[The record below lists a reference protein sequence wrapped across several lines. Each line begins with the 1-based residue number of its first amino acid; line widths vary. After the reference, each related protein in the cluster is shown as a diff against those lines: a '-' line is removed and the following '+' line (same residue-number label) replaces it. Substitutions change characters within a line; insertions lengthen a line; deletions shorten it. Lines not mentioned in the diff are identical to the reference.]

1 MKMSRQIIDPILAR
15 EGRMYTSVSRITL
28 RCLLWLTRRM
38 TLIIR
43 KARTPVAAAPILMLL
58 PAILNNKPA
67 LVPITMMKSKIFHLD
82 EK

>member
-1 MKMSRQIIDPILAR
+1 
-15 EGRMYTSVSRITL
+15 MYTSVSRITL